1 MKLISL
7 GSNQTLVTI
16 GDSDYY
22 FSYNTCVAVSNKDGG
37 FRIKSP
43 SVTTTRHMNK
53 MGVSNF
59 LLVSEQELARHL
71 PTTKLPPLTK

>member
-7 GSNQTLVTI
+7 GSNKTCVTI
-16 GDSDYY
+16 GDDEFY
-22 FSYNTCVAVSNKDGG
+22 FSYNTCVAIHNKEGD

-43 SVTTTRHMNK
+43 SVTTTRHMNE

-59 LLVSEQELARHL
+59 LLIPEKEFAQYI
-71 PTTKLPPLTK
+71 PTTHLPPLTK